1 MSRRDVGKKREGEGR
16 EKRCMLSRRC
26 KLMQIPHLFV
36 SLTDLTQTEVDC
48 PGAANTSLCPCFICT
63 AKYPKQFLKER
74 SLFWYWVLEAKRLGV
89 GSWIWVE
96 PVSGD
101 VLLCDRKSAR

>member
-1 MSRRDVGKKREGEGR
+1 MWGREERGKVGRGRKGEKTEKKEMSRRDEGKKREGEGR
-16 EKRCMLSRRC
+16 EKRCMLSRHC

-63 AKYPKQFLKER
+63 AKYPKLAIFKGKKFIL
-74 SLFWYWVLEAKRLGV
+74 VLGP
-89 GSWIWVE
+89 G
-96 PVSGD
+96 G
-101 VLLCDRKSAR
+101 